1 MQEPRNSQLA
11 ALGGL
16 ACSIG
21 IPAHEWLE
29 PSRVNDDVLSHVF
42 AGYSIGRQLNVV
54 KRSEV
59 SEHDDRMKN
68 QFESFRELN
77 EDAYTKNEETK
88 VQSEALLERL
98 RQDSENQQSSWTQF
112 FESANEEWTR
122 LRTTFDVQLRLEAPA
137 NYWGKEAKKSLW
149 AAMGWLA
156 LFGVFA
162 AAIISALVLV
172 GLFVLENITNIA
184 KVNAYASV
192 LMISLPALTALWA
205 LRQVARLFVTNLER
219 SNDARMGDYIHRLT
233 PV

>member
-1 MQEPRNSQLA
+1 M
-11 ALGGL
+11 
-16 ACSIG
+16 
-21 IPAHEWLE
+21 
-29 PSRVNDDVLSHVF
+29 
-42 AGYSIGRQLNVV
+42 NVV